1 MHGELATIGLAVK
14 VRLVGASF
22 IMTDATQSI
31 AIGSLRG
38 QRHTPAA
45 CVRGHRLLVD
55 RTLLAGSGGG
65 PHRNLCFASLLIQR
79 FLRRAGSLEFE
90 RSPAGPRP

>member
-1 MHGELATIGLAVK
+1 
-14 VRLVGASF
+14 
-22 IMTDATQSI
+22 MTDAMQSI
-31 AIGSLRG
+31 AIGGLRESKDTRL
-38 QRHTPAA
+38 QMVFAA
-45 CVRGHRLLVD
+45 IGYWLTGLCLLD
-55 RTLLAGSGGG
+55 RVGG

>member
-1 MHGELATIGLAVK
+1 MHGELATVGLTVK

-22 IMTDATQSI
+22 IMTDTTQSI

-38 QRHTPAA
+38 QRHTPAGYWLTGL
-45 CVRGHRLLVD
+45 CLLD
-55 RTLLAGSGGG
+55 RVGG

>member
-1 MHGELATIGLAVK
+1 MHGELATMK

-55 RTLLAGSGGG
+55 RTLLVGSGWGAA
-65 PHRNLCFASLLIQR
+65 PQSMLRFAVD
-79 FLRRAGSLEFE
+79 
-90 RSPAGPRP
+90 PALPAACWQPGI